1 MILKDIEHKAKNNQK
16 LLAVLVDPDKGKK
29 EHLSQLA
36 AIANEA
42 KVDLF
47 FVGGSL
53 MVGDE
58 MEETISTLKSLS
70 NIPIILFPGSPS
82 QVCDKADGILFLS
95 LISGRNPDLLIGQQV
110 IAAPAIKKSGLE
122 VLPTGYMLIDGGR
135 PTTASYISA
144 SLPIPANKPEIAA
157 VTAMAGEMMGLR
169 LMYADAGSGADQPV
183 SQTTISAIKKVVNTP
198 LIVGGGMKSV
208 KDVINAYNAGAD
220 IAVVGNAFEDN
231 PELLGEIAE
240 ARNFATSQ

>member
-1 MILKDIEHKAKNNQK
+1 MILKEIEHKSKNNQK
-16 LLAVLVDPDKGKK
+16 QLAVLIDPDKGSR
-29 EHLSQLA
+29 EHLAKIA

-58 MEETISTLKSLS
+58 MEKTILTLKSLT
-70 NIPIILFPGSPS
+70 NIPVVLFPGSPS

-122 VLPTGYMLIDGGR
+122 VLPTGYMLVDGGR

-144 SLPIPANKPEIAA
+144 SQPIPANKPEIAA
-157 VTAMAGEMMGLR
+157 VTAMAGEMLGLK
-169 LMYADAGSGADQPV
+169 LMYADAGSGADNV
-183 SQTTISAIKKVVNTP
+183 ISQKTIAAIKKVTSTP
-198 LIVGGGMKSV
+198 LIVGGGMRTAEQVAK
-208 KDVINAYNAGAD
+208 AFQAGAD
-220 IAVVGNAFEDN
+220 IAVVGNAFENN
-231 PELLGEIAE
+231 PDLLFEIAE
-240 ARNFATSQ
+240 TRFAV

>member
-1 MILKDIEHKAKNNQK
+1 MILNQIEHKAQNNQK
-16 LLAVLVDPDKGKK
+16 QLAVLIDPDKGDSV
-29 EHLSQLA
+29 HLSRIA
-36 AIANEA
+36 TIANEA

-58 MEETISTLKSLS
+58 MEKTILTLKSLTD
-70 NIPIILFPGSPS
+70 IPIILFPGSPS

-144 SLPIPANKPEIAA
+144 SQPIPANKPEIAA
-157 VTAMAGEMMGLR
+157 VTAMAGEMLGLK
-169 LMYADAGSGADQPV
+169 LMYADAGSGADNAINQE
-183 SQTTISAIKKVVNTP
+183 TIAAIKKVTSTP
-198 LIVGGGMKSV
+198 LIVGGGMRTADAVSQ
-208 KDVINAYNAGAD
+208 AFQAGAD
-220 IAVVGNAFEDN
+220 IAVVGNAFENN
-231 PELLGEIAE
+231 PDLLFEIAE
-240 ARNFATSQ
+240 TRFAV

>member
-1 MILKDIEHKAKNNQK
+1 MILNQIEHKAQNNQK
-16 LLAVLVDPDKGKK
+16 QLAVLIDPDKGDSV
-29 EHLSQLA
+29 HLSRIA

-58 MEETISTLKSLS
+58 MEKTILTLKSLTD
-70 NIPIILFPGSPS
+70 IPIVLFPGSPS
-82 QVCDKADGILFLS
+82 QVCNKADGILFLS

-144 SLPIPANKPEIAA
+144 SQPIPANKPEIAA
-157 VTAMAGEMMGLR
+157 VTAMAGEMLGLK
-169 LMYADAGSGADQPV
+169 LMYADAGSGADNAI
-183 SQTTISAIKKVVNTP
+183 SQETIAAIKKVTSTP
-198 LIVGGGMKSV
+198 LIVGGGMRTADAVSQ
-208 KDVINAYNAGAD
+208 AFQAGAD
-220 IAVVGNAFEDN
+220 IAVVGNAFENN
-231 PELLGEIAE
+231 PDLLFEIAE
-240 ARNFATSQ
+240 TRFAV

>member
-1 MILKDIEHKAKNNQK
+1 MILKNIEHKSKNNQK
-16 LLAVLVDPDKGKK
+16 QLAVLIDPDKGKR
-29 EHLSQLA
+29 EHLAKIA

-42 KVDLF
+42 KIDLF

-53 MVGDE
+53 MVGNE
-58 MEETISTLKSLS
+58 MEETIDTLKSLS
-70 NIPIILFPGSPS
+70 NIPIVLFPGSPS
-82 QVCDKADGILFLS
+82 QVCHKADGILFLS

-144 SLPIPANKPEIAA
+144 SQPIPANKPEIAA
-157 VTAMAGEMMGLR
+157 VTAMAGEMLGLK
-169 LMYADAGSGADQPV
+169 LIYADAGSGADNSV
-183 SQTTISAIKKVVNTP
+183 SPEMISAIKHVTTTP
-198 LIVGGGMKSV
+198 LIVGGGMKSAQ
-208 KDVINAYNAGAD
+208 DVAKAFEAGAD

-231 PELLGEIAE
+231 PELLGEIA
-240 ARNFATSQ
+240 AVRFAHS

>member
-1 MILKDIEHKAKNNQK
+1 MILKNIEHKSKNNQK
-16 LLAVLVDPDKGKK
+16 QLAVLIDPDKGKR
-29 EHLSQLA
+29 EHLAKIA

-42 KVDLF
+42 KVDVF

-53 MVGDE
+53 MVGNE
-58 MEETISTLKSLS
+58 MAETINTLKSLS
-70 NIPIILFPGSPS
+70 DIPIVLFPGSPS

-110 IAAPAIKKSGLE
+110 IAAPAIKQSGLE

-144 SLPIPANKPEIAA
+144 SQPIPANKPEIAA
-157 VTAMAGEMMGLR
+157 VTAMAGEMLGLK
-169 LMYADAGSGADQPV
+169 MIYADAGSGADNAV
-183 SQTTISAIKKVVNTP
+183 SPEMIYAIKKVTSTP
-198 LIVGGGMKSV
+198 LIVGGGMKTAE
-208 KDVINAYNAGAD
+208 DVAKAFEAGAD

-231 PELLGEIAE
+231 PELLGEIA
-240 ARNFATSQ
+240 AVRFANS

>member
-1 MILKDIEHKAKNNQK
+1 MILKEIEHKSKNNQK
-16 LLAVLVDPDKGKK
+16 QLAVLIDPDKGSR
-29 EHLSQLA
+29 EHLAKIA

-58 MEETISTLKSLS
+58 MEKTILTLKSLT
-70 NIPIILFPGSPS
+70 NIPVVLFPGSPS

-122 VLPTGYMLIDGGR
+122 VLPTGYMLVDGGR

-144 SLPIPANKPEIAA
+144 SQPIPANKPEIAA
-157 VTAMAGEMMGLR
+157 VTAMAGEMLGLK
-169 LMYADAGSGADQPV
+169 LMYADAGSGADNAI
-183 SQTTISAIKKVVNTP
+183 SQQTIAAIKKVTSTP
-198 LIVGGGMKSV
+198 LIVGGGMRTAEQVAK
-208 KDVINAYNAGAD
+208 AFQAGAD
-220 IAVVGNAFEDN
+220 IAVVGNAFENN
-231 PELLGEIAE
+231 PDLLFEIAE
-240 ARNFATSQ
+240 TRFAV

>member
-1 MILKDIEHKAKNNQK
+1 MILNQIEHKAHCNQK
-16 LLAVLVDPDKGKK
+16 QLAVLIDPDKGDSK
-29 EHLSQLA
+29 HLAKIA

-53 MVGDE
+53 MVGNE
-58 MEETISTLKSLS
+58 MEETIATLKSLS
-70 NIPIILFPGSPS
+70 NIPVVLFPGSPS

-144 SLPIPANKPEIAA
+144 SQPIPANKPEIAA
-157 VTAMAGEMMGLR
+157 VTAMAGEMLGLK
-169 LMYADAGSGADQPV
+169 LIYADAGSGADNA
-183 SQTTISAIKKVVNTP
+183 ISAKMISSIKKASNSP
-198 LIVGGGMKSV
+198 LIVGGGMRTAN
-208 KDVINAYNAGAD
+208 DVAIAFQSGAD
-220 IAVVGNAFEDN
+220 IAVVGNAFESN
-231 PELLGEIAE
+231 PDLLFEIAE
-240 ARNFATSQ
+240 TRFSTP

>member
-1 MILKDIEHKAKNNQK
+1 MILNEIEHKAQNNQK
-16 LLAVLVDPDKGKK
+16 QLAVLIDPDKGQR
-29 EHLSQLA
+29 EHLAKIA

-53 MVGDE
+53 MVGNE
-58 MEETISTLKSLS
+58 MEETILTLKSLS
-70 NIPIILFPGSPS
+70 NIPVVLFPGSPS

-122 VLPTGYMLIDGGR
+122 VLPTGYMLVDGGR

-144 SLPIPANKPEIAA
+144 SQPIPANKPEIAA
-157 VTAMAGEMMGLR
+157 VTAMAGEMLGLK
-169 LMYADAGSGADQPV
+169 LMYADAGSGADNAISP
-183 SQTTISAIKKVVNTP
+183 QTIAAIKKVTSTP
-198 LIVGGGMKSV
+198 LIVGGGMRTPEQVAK
-208 KDVINAYNAGAD
+208 AYQAGAD
-220 IAVVGNAFEDN
+220 IAVVGNAFESN
-231 PELLGEIAE
+231 PDLLFEIAE
-240 ARNFATSQ
+240 TRFAV

>member
-1 MILKDIEHKAKNNQK
+1 MILTNIEHKSKNNQK
-16 LLAVLVDPDKGKK
+16 QLAVLIDPDKGKR
-29 EHLSQLA
+29 EHLAKIA

-53 MVGDE
+53 MVGNE
-58 MEETISTLKSLS
+58 MAETIDTLKSLS
-70 NIPIILFPGSPS
+70 NIPIVLFPGSPS

-144 SLPIPANKPEIAA
+144 SQPIPANKPEIAA
-157 VTAMAGEMMGLR
+157 VTAMAGEMLGLK
-169 LMYADAGSGADQPV
+169 LIYADAGSGADNAV
-183 SQTTISAIKKVVNTP
+183 SPQMIAAIKKVTSTP
-198 LIVGGGMKSV
+198 LIVGGGMRTADAVSK
-208 KDVINAYNAGAD
+208 AFQAGAD
-220 IAVVGNAFEDN
+220 IAVVGNAFENN
-231 PELLGEIAE
+231 PDLLFEIAE
-240 ARNFATSQ
+240 TRFAV